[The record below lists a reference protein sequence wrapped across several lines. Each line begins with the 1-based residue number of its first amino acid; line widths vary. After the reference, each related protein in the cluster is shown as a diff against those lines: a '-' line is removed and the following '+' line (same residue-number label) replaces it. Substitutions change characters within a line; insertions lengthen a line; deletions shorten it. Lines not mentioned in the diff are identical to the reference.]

1 AAGAK
6 NVSLTK
12 YLVQQLMLSKEQ
24 RMEEVRKFIPN
35 AKSEDWDSV
44 VAGQRVQVIK
54 DTPEGKGTLQ
64 FGTELVD
71 DKDGTVAALLGA
83 SADAST
89 AVQVMLD
96 LVQQC
101 FPERIEEG
109 EPKVKEMSRYNGKK
123 LVNDVELRRDIQ
135 SATNDVLG
143 LNQILPV

>member
-1 AAGAK
+1 
-6 NVSLTK
+6 
-12 YLVQQLMLSKEQ
+12 Q

-64 FGTELVD
+64 FGTELVH

-83 SADAST
+83 SPGAST

-96 LVQQC
+96 LMEQC
-101 FPERIEEG
+101 FREEMH
-109 EPKVKEMSRYNGKK
+109 EWKRKVKERIPAYGKK
-123 LVNDVELRRDIQ
+123 RVNDV
-135 SATNDVLG
+135 
-143 LNQILPV
+143 